1 MSIPLHVLIQGLVTG
16 LTYGLLALGLVLIYK
31 SSRVLNFA
39 HGELGAV
46 SAVLLEKF
54 VNDFNAPY
62 WPTLVLVVA
71 IATLVGGGTEL
82 LLRRLFARPRL
93 LVMVATIGV
102 AQILFVFSIL
112 GFIQPEEGAAPY
124 PVPFTLTATVGG
136 FILQPGH
143 FVVLFFAPVVA
154 AALALFFRL
163 SPYGL
168 AIRAAAENADSAR
181 LGGIWVRRVSTVS
194 WMIAGALSAVTAI
207 ALGPFKINVF
217 TQSLGPSL
225 MVRALAAAL
234 IGGMVD
240 LRVAFAAGI
249 GIGVVEQVVFWNRPV
264 GGTVEATM
272 FGLLLVALLVRGRR
286 LVISERTAERSSWDS
301 GAMTRLRA
309 LAADRVRVGRIAT
322 VTVLVVVLVLPAVL
336 SNSRAY
342 LFTRIFV
349 FAVIGL
355 SLTLLAGWAGQL
367 SLGHFGLVA
376 IGAVVTARLD
386 GDLPLPLLV
395 VVAGVITAV
404 VTVIVG
410 LPALRIRGLYL
421 AVTTLGFAVVVQ
433 GWVLSHEQLGLPD
446 PASTLLD
453 RPTFLGID
461 LGPYRTYYYF
471 GLVLLLLSLVAIH
484 RLRHSGVGR
493 AMIAVRE
500 NETAAAAMGVRVMR
514 VKVAAFAVSGFLA
527 GVAGVAFAYG
537 EERFSVTSFDAYQS
551 IVVVS
556 MVVIGGLGS
565 IRGALLGS
573 AYLLGIPAAFGHSQ
587 VVELLTGGIGLTV
600 FVLYLPGGLAAALD
614 RIGDAVTR
622 LLGREPPA
630 GITAP
635 PSPVEATA

>member
-1 MSIPLHVLIQGLVTG
+1 MSIPLHVLVVGLVTG

-54 VNDFNAPY
+54 VNDFGAPY
-62 WPTLVLVVA
+62 WPTLLLVVA
-71 IATLVGGGTEL
+71 LATLVGGGTEL
-82 LLRRLFARPRL
+82 LLRRLFTRPRL
-93 LVMVATIGV
+93 LVMVATIGI
-102 AQILFVFSIL
+102 AQLLFVLSIL
-112 GFIQPEEGAAPY
+112 GFIQPDEGAAPY
-124 PVPFTLTATVGG
+124 PVPFGLTGTVGG

-143 FVVLFFAPVVA
+143 FVVLLFAPVFA
-154 AALALFFRL
+154 IALALFFKL
-163 SPYGL
+163 TPYGL

-181 LGGIWVRRVSTVS
+181 LSGIWVRRVSTLS
-194 WMIAGALSAVTAI
+194 WMIAGALSALTAVM
-207 ALGPFKINVF
+207 LGPFKINVF

-225 MVRALAAAL
+225 LVRALAAAL

-240 LRVAFAAGI
+240 LRIAFAAGI
-249 GIGVVEQVVFWNRPV
+249 GVGVVEQIVFWNYPV

-272 FGLLLVALLVRGRR
+272 FGLLLLALLIRGRR
-286 LVISERTAERSSWDS
+286 LIVSPRTEERSSWES

-309 LAADRVRVGRIAT
+309 AAADRARVGRVAMAA
-322 VTVLVVVLVLPAVL
+322 VLVLALVLPAVS

-342 LFTRIFV
+342 LFTRVFV
-349 FAVIGL
+349 FGVIAL

-376 IGAVVTARLD
+376 VGAVVTARLD

-395 VVAGVITAV
+395 LVAGAVTAA
-404 VTVIVG
+404 VTVLVG

-421 AVTTLGFAVVVQ
+421 AVTTLGFAVLVQ
-433 GWVLSHEQLGLPD
+433 GWVLSHPQLGLPD

-453 RPTFLGID
+453 RPRLLGID
-461 LGPYRTYYYF
+461 LGPYRAYYYF
-471 GLVLLLLSLVAIH
+471 ALALLLLSLVAVH
-484 RLRHSGVGR
+484 RVRHSGVGR
-493 AMIAVRE
+493 AMLAVRE

-514 VKVAAFAVSGFLA
+514 TKVMAFTISGFLA

-537 EERFSVTSFDAYQS
+537 EERFSATSFDAYES

-565 IRGALLGS
+565 IRGALLGA
-573 AYLLGIPAAFGHSQ
+573 AYLLGVPAMFGHSQ

-600 FVLYLPGGLAAALD
+600 FVLYLPGGLVAALD
-614 RIGDAVTR
+614 RLGDVVTR
-622 LLGREPPA
+622 RLGGVPA
-630 GITAP
+630 
-635 PSPVEATA
+635 